1 MVAHSN
7 SPDPNIGVSMSEL
20 IESIDDFVERES
32 YELAKV
38 ARDYYDAMQAGK
50 VYLPKAALKAMARRW
65 LYLASLDKFSPGEL
79 REYGLMFAL
88 FSLMYCE
95 VENGS
100 PSALAIDFCNLLAAK
115 GIVLE

>member
-1 MVAHSN
+1 
-7 SPDPNIGVSMSEL
+7 MSEL
-20 IESIDDFVERES
+20 LESIDDFVERES
-32 YELAKV
+32 YEVAKV

-50 VYLPKAALKAMARRW
+50 VYLPVGAKKAMARRW
-65 LYLASLDKFSPGEL
+65 LYLVDQDKLSPGEL

-100 PSALAIDFCNLLAAK
+100 PSALAIDFCNLLASK
-115 GIVLE
+115 GVVLR